1 MDHKRFQ
8 RWQKIWMLWY
18 LSPFNFI
25 AKGRVVKSKLCLH
38 RRGSIHFGAVLR
50 ILRMFGQLWFTKNVT
65 FLWQFILWG
74 GTQQRHPRREIIP
87 CEPQDVFDTCEYPP
101 QKMCP
106 PHFCW
111 SPAPQPPQPTQRLLI
126 SSTQKTRYVFQVRLD
141 VQDRPRGNSLPQ
153 RLLNLRVQTTGDQT
167 V

>member
-1 MDHKRFQ
+1 
-8 RWQKIWMLWY
+8 MLWY
-18 LSPFNFI
+18 LSPFHFI

-50 ILRMFGQLWFTKNVT
+50 ILGMLRQLWFTKNVT

-87 CEPQDVFDTCEYPP
+87 CEPQDDLIRVSTHHKKCALLTFVDHLHPSHRNLPKGCSSH
-101 QKMCP
+101 
-106 PHFCW
+106 PHKK
-111 SPAPQPPQPTQRLLI
+111 P
-126 SSTQKTRYVFQVRLD
+126 RYVFQVRLD
-141 VQDRPRGNSLPQ
+141 VQDRPRGNSQPQ